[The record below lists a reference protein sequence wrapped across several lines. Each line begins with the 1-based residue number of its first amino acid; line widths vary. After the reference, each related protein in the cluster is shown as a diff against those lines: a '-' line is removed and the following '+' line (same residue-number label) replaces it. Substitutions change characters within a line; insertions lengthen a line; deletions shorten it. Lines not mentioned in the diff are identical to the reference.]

1 MFKRK
6 KAKETELEPIARLQI
21 GNYIIKEWGRSA
33 SPSGKVYNVPCITIE
48 DAALT
53 WRVSVE
59 ASHARYMFFQTLLHW
74 AEVSPDGSSE
84 IPHGTKELASTICAL
99 TFYMVTED
107 FMLSSGP
114 DVKFLQAVMKAMK
127 SHADRRQKEADARQS
142 PEERAKAD
150 AEALEEMRNPKKAA
164 DEL

>member
-33 SPSGKVYNVPCITIE
+33 TPSGKVYNVPCITIE

-53 WRVSVE
+53 WRVLVE
-59 ASHARYMFFQTLLHW
+59 SSHSRYLFFQTLLHW
-74 AEVSPDGSSE
+74 AEVSPDGSTE
-84 IPHGTKELASTICAL
+84 IPSGTKELASTICAL

-107 FMLSSGP
+107 FMLAKGP

-127 SHADRRQKEADARQS
+127 GHVDRRQKEADASQS
-142 PEERAKAD
+142 AAERAKAD
-150 AEALEEMRNPKKAA
+150 AEALEEMRNPEKAA